1 VGQLFKLLIS
11 TDIAMQRC
19 TLGNIFDNHFFLKS
33 LLIAVLLERPED
45 DVVAGKG
52 LPYLQRCLVD
62 ILVAIIQQ
70 YLSHYALIAVIGDNV
85 HNHPLPVPF
94 ENIHSL
100 LQKSLHKILFGKA
113 FVHTVILYKM
123 AAPLIVPP
131 E

>member
-1 VGQLFKLLIS
+1 M
-11 TDIAMQRC
+11 T
-19 TLGNIFDNHFFLKS
+19 TLCI
-33 LLIAVLLERPED
+33 ERPED

-62 ILVAIIQQ
+62 ILVAVIQEH
-70 YLSHYALIAVIGDNV
+70 LSHYALIVVVRDNV

-100 LQKSLHKILFGKA
+100 LQETLHKILFGKT
-113 FVHTVILYKM
+113 FVHAVILHKM
-123 AAPLIVPP
+123 AAPLVVSP